1 MADPNLLIMVG
12 VVFCLAGFVK
22 GMVGLG
28 LPTVSLGL
36 LSIIV
41 DLPTAMALLVMPSL
55 ATNVWQALAGGQI
68 GPLWRRLWLFLL
80 MAVVMVHLGAQLS
93 TLVETQFLHRCLGA
107 LLLLYAISGLMTK
120 PPQLSPRLEMI
131 LGPVCGAINGLL
143 TGLTGMLFVPG
154 VMFLQSIGLPRD
166 ALVQAMGMLFATST
180 ASLGLA
186 LYRHDLMPLS
196 LGIVSAVAL
205 LPALIGMQI
214 GLRLRQR
221 LSQDLFRQL
230 FFLNHFLYLIYLK
243 YSYLMTGNGK
253 TSQGLYHLSQHNLPN
268 KLQVTL
274 ILIFQY

>member
-1 MADPNLLIMVG
+1 MPLLSPAFIFSVDRQRDEPKPPRNRQSRIMIMAGSDLLIMVG

-68 GPLWRRLWLFLL
+68 GALWRRLWRFLL

-143 TGLTGMLFVPG
+143 TGLTGTLFVPG

-166 ALVQAMGMLFATST
+166 ALVQAMGMLFAAST

-186 LYRHDLMPLS
+186 LYRHNLMPLS
-196 LGIVSAVAL
+196 LGILSAAAL

-214 GLRLRQR
+214 GLGLRQR

-230 FFLNHFLYLIYLK
+230 FLIAL
-243 YSYLMTGNGK
+243 G
-253 TSQGLYHLSQHNLPN
+253 GLGGY
-268 KLQVTL
+268 
-274 ILIFQY
+274 ILIM

>member
-1 MADPNLLIMVG
+1 MPLLSPAFIFSLDRQRDGPKPLRNRQSRIMIMAGSDLLIMVG

-68 GPLWRRLWLFLL
+68 GALWRRLWRFLL

-143 TGLTGMLFVPG
+143 TGLTGTLFVPG

-166 ALVQAMGMLFATST
+166 ALVQAMGMLFAAST

-186 LYRHDLMPLS
+186 LYRHNLMPLS
-196 LGIVSAVAL
+196 LGILSAAAL

-214 GLRLRQR
+214 GLGLRQR

-230 FFLNHFLYLIYLK
+230 FLIAL
-243 YSYLMTGNGK
+243 G
-253 TSQGLYHLSQHNLPN
+253 GLGGY
-268 KLQVTL
+268 
-274 ILIFQY
+274 ILIM